1 MTHVRAAAALVW
13 SAAGRWLVVRV
24 VLTAAVAAIPVVL
37 AWLTKV
43 ILDRLAAQSGAVLVP
58 ALLFA
63 GTGVGAV
70 VLPQAVRYAD
80 GELRRR
86 VGLVAR
92 EQLYRSVSA
101 QAGLGRLESPQF
113 HDRLTLATGPGI
125 TAAPELVT
133 STLGAVQG
141 LLTFAG
147 FLGTLA
153 VLNPWMLL
161 LAGLAAVPTL
171 AAEVRMARYRVRV
184 QSDLGHAWRREY
196 FYANLLT
203 SMSAAKEI
211 RLYGLDRMF
220 CARMLAELVAINAGH
235 RRIDRRE
242 FFVQGLQ
249 GVLSAV
255 VAGLGLVWAANAALA
270 GQLSVGD
277 VSVFIAALAGV
288 QIGLSIVVSSLG
300 EAHEA
305 IQLVGHH
312 RHIVEAGPDLPAPV
326 GTRRRTVPRL
336 RRGIELCDVWFRY
349 GDGLPWIVRGVDLSI
364 PAGGATALVGHN
376 GAGKSTLVKL
386 LCRFYD
392 PCRGVIRWDGID
404 IRDLPVGELRRRIGA
419 VFQDY
424 MAYELSAAE
433 NIGVGDPTALTDRE
447 RIVRAARKAGSDAT
461 ISGLPAGY
469 DTLLTRIFVDGADR
483 DDPGTGV
490 VLSGGQWQRVALAR
504 ALVREDCDLLILD
517 EPSSGLDAEAE
528 HEIHARLAELRRGRA
543 SLLVSHRLNAVRD
556 ADSIV
561 VLTGGTV
568 TERGT
573 HADLMLAGGTYA
585 RLFRLQ
591 AAGFEAS
598 AETRAD

>member
-1 MTHVRAAAALVW
+1 MRLVW
-13 SAAGRWLVVRV
+13 SAARHWLVARIA
-24 VLTAAVAAIPVVL
+24 LTAAVAAIPVII
-37 AWLTKV
+37 AWLVKV
-43 ILDRLAAQSGAVLVP
+43 ILDRLAIRSGEVLVP
-58 ALLFA
+58 AVLFA
-63 GTGVGAV
+63 VAGVCAV
-70 VLPQAVRYAD
+70 VLPQVVRYAD

-92 EQLYRSVSA
+92 EQLYRAVSA
-101 QAGLGRLESPQF
+101 QAGLARLESPQF
-113 HDRLTLATGPGI
+113 HDRLSLATERGT
-125 TAAPELVT
+125 TAGSDLVT
-133 STLGAVQG
+133 SMLAAVQG
-141 LLTFAG
+141 LLMFAG

-153 VLNPWMLL
+153 VLNPWMLG

-171 AAEVRMARYRVRV
+171 AAEIRMARYRVRV
-184 QSDLGHAWRREY
+184 QTELGHTWRREY

-220 CARMLAELVAINAGH
+220 CARMLAELVQVNAGH

-242 FFVQGLQ
+242 ILVQGLQ

-255 VAGLGLVWAANAALA
+255 VAGLGLVWAAQAALA
-270 GQLSVGD
+270 GQISIGD

-288 QIGLSIVVSSLG
+288 QTGLSIVVTSLG

-305 IQLVGHH
+305 NQLVGHH
-312 RHIVEAGPDLPAPV
+312 RYIVTAGPDLPTPSRV
-326 GTRRRTVPRL
+326 WTVPRL
-336 RRGIELCDVWFRY
+336 RRGIELRDVWFRY
-349 GDGLPWIVRGVDLSI
+349 ADSLPWIVRGVDLVV

-392 PCRGVIRWDGID
+392 PCRGVILWDGVD
-404 IRDLPVGELRRRIGA
+404 IRELPVAELRRRIGV

-433 NIGVGDPTALTDRE
+433 NIGVGDVSALADQG
-447 RIVRAARKAGSDAT
+447 RIAGAAVKAGSHET
-461 ISGLPAGY
+461 ITGLPDGY

-528 HEIHARLAELRRGRA
+528 HEIHSRLAELRQGRA
-543 SLLVSHRLNAVRD
+543 SLLISHRLNAVRD

-561 VLTGGTV
+561 VLSDGVVG
-568 TERGT
+568 EHGT
-573 HADLMLAGGTYA
+573 HAELMRAGGTYA

-591 AAGFEAS
+591 AAGFA
-598 AETRAD
+598 AESGLAHRR